1 MNGASNPAEER
12 LDHDYADLD
21 GQTAVEE
28 SETGLSEV
36 DQSEA
41 TSRLSLEDLPPR
53 PKTPE
58 DVNSES
64 NDIGK
69 IVEALKQIGK
79 QNEYLKNGLDETK
92 IKMNNVSSSFN
103 DLSTGNEPEV
113 NSGIMIEF
121 NNKL

>member
-113 NSGIMIEF
+113 NR
-121 NNKL
+121 KLGHYDRVQ

>member
-103 DLSTGNEPEV
+103 DLSTGNEPEM
-113 NSGIMIEF
+113 NR
-121 NNKL
+121 K

>member
-21 GQTAVEE
+21 GQTAAEE

-113 NSGIMIEF
+113 NR
-121 NNKL
+121 KLGHYDRVQ